1 MLVRAVV
8 QRVSSASVK
17 VADRLTGKIDAGV
30 LIYLGVGRGD
40 TEKDADYLAEKITN
54 LRIFEDREGKMNLS
68 LLEIDGQALIVS
80 QFTLYG
86 DSRKGRRPSFTD
98 AAPPEEGE
106 RLFKYFVEQLQNKW
120 KIGVETGIFKEYM
133 VVHSINEGPVT
144 MLLDSSK
151 LF

>member
-1 MLVRAVV
+1 MRAVV
-8 QRVSSASVK
+8 QRVANASVT
-17 VADRLTGKIDAGV
+17 VDDRITGKIDAGA
-30 LIYLGVGRGD
+30 LIYLGVGRDD
-40 TEKDADYLAEKITN
+40 TEKDADYLAEKIIN
-54 LRIFEDREGKMNLS
+54 LRIFEDNEGKMNLS
-68 LLEIDGQALIVS
+68 LVDVKGQALIVS

-106 RLFKYFVEQLQNKW
+106 RLFKYFVEQMQNKW
-120 KIGVETGIFKEYM
+120 KIGVETGIFREHM
-133 VVHSINEGPVT
+133 LVHSINEGPVT

>member
-1 MLVRAVV
+1 MRAVV
-8 QRVSSASVK
+8 QRVSNASVT
-17 VADRLTGKIDAGV
+17 VAGRITGKIDTGV
-30 LIYLGVGRGD
+30 LIYFGAGNGD
-40 TEKDADYLAEKITN
+40 TEKDADYLAEKIVN
-54 LRIFEDREGKMNLS
+54 LRIFEDNEGKMNLS
-68 LLEIDGQALIVS
+68 LLDVKGQALIVS

-106 RLFKYFVEQLQNKW
+106 RLFKYFIEQMQNKW
-120 KIGVETGIFKEYM
+120 KIDVETGIFREHM
-133 VVHSINEGPVT
+133 LVHSINDGPVT

>member
-1 MLVRAVV
+1 MRAVV
-8 QRVSSASVK
+8 QRVSEASIK
-17 VADRLTGKIDAGV
+17 VIDCITGKIDAGV
-30 LIYLGVGRGD
+30 LIYLGVWKED
-40 TEKDADYLAEKITN
+40 TEKDADYLAEKIVN
-54 LRIFEDREGKMNLS
+54 LRIFEDNEGKMNLS
-68 LLEIDGQALIVS
+68 LLDIKGQALIVS

-106 RLFKYFVEQLQNKW
+106 RLFKYFIEQVQNKW
-120 KIGVETGIFKEYM
+120 KINVETGIFRKHM
-133 VVHSINEGPVT
+133 LVHSVNDGPVT

>member
-1 MLVRAVV
+1 MRAVV
-8 QRVSSASVK
+8 QRVSSASVT
-17 VADRLTGKIDAGV
+17 VADRITGKIDAGI
-30 LIYLGVGRGD
+30 LIYFGAGNGD
-40 TEKDADYLAEKITN
+40 TEKDADYLAEKIIN
-54 LRIFEDREGKMNLS
+54 LRIFEDNEGKMNLS
-68 LLEIDGQALIVS
+68 LFDVKGQALIVS

-106 RLFKYFVEQLQNKW
+106 RLFKYFIEQMQNKW
-120 KIGVETGIFKEYM
+120 KIDVETGIFREHM
-133 VVHSINEGPVT
+133 LVHSINDGPVT